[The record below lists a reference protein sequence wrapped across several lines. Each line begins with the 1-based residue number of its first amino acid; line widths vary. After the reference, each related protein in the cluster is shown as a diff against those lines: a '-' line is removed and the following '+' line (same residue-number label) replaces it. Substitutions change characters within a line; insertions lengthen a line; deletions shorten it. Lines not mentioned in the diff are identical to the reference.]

1 MAITVTMAAG
11 QQGWI
16 EAHATFYGDMQGHE
30 TEQGACGYDVF
41 KEGYGLQTAALSE
54 ALFLNGATCGS
65 CYEIKCVNS
74 EWCIQGA
81 GSIQVTATNLCPHST
96 GPAAWC
102 NPPLKHF
109 DLAEPMF
116 LKIAQYKGGIVP
128 VQFRRVPCVRQG
140 GLKFLLDGNPNW
152 LLVLV
157 FNVAGAGDVTG
168 MKIKGSSGSWAPM
181 VRNWGMKWQATG
193 NLYGQA
199 LSFQVTASDGKTIQ
213 LDNVV
218 PSNWQFG
225 QSFEGKLNF

>member
-1 MAITVTMAAG
+1 M
-11 QQGWI
+11 
-16 EAHATFYGDMQGHE
+16 FLHE
-30 TEQGACGYDVF
+30 TSLFAYTHIYINSIFFPFSVHAEGACGYDVF

-102 NPPLKHF
+102 NSPLNHF

-168 MKIKGSSGSWAPM
+168 MKIKGSNGSWAPM

-199 LSFQVTASDGKTIQ
+199 LSFQVTTSDGKTIQ